1 MEERIYL
8 EAELMYKKLNDFKTI
23 QGNLRKWVGHLK
35 TRNNESITINIE
47 IPRNFPIQPPI
58 IKISP
63 PIVHSSINRN
73 GNLTLKMLNNWKPE
87 YHIFQII
94 NSLKALFW
102 KEPPKRLF
110 KVEIKQEKTP
120 TKKIKK
126 PKKSK
131 IKINDSVNKID
142 ISREAME
149 KKIQIQ
155 FSLDFFSPILKD
167 KVLELQSEKIAVI
180 NLVESLDENFQK
192 GEISAEIYSKLYRK
206 YYNFLILINEKLK
219 KMTQEN

>member
-1 MEERIYL
+1 MEERIYS

-35 TRNNESITINIE
+35 IRNNDSITINIE
-47 IPRNFPIQPPI
+47 IPRNFPIEPPI

-63 PIVHSSINRN
+63 PIVHSSIDRN
-73 GNLTLKMLNNWKPE
+73 GNLNLKMLNNWKPQ

-102 KEPPKRLF
+102 KEPPKKLF
-110 KVEIKQEKTP
+110 KVEIKQDKTT
-120 TKKIKK
+120 TKRIKK
-126 PKKSK
+126 PKKRK
-131 IKINDSVNKID
+131 IKKIDSVKKTD

-155 FSLDFFSPILKD
+155 FSLDFFSPTLKD
-167 KVLELQSEKIAVI
+167 RVLDLQSEKIAVI

-192 GEISAEIYSKLYRK
+192 GDISAEIYTKLYKK

-219 KMTQEN
+219 QMSQEN